1 MRIVVLVSGSGSNLQ
16 ALLDSAG
23 SSELDVQI
31 TAVGSDVPGCGGLQ
45 RAEAAGVPTFSVPL
59 ERGAS
64 AERRARWNREL
75 CAEVRRH
82 NPQVLVT
89 SGFMKILSEEFLTRL
104 GVPVINTHPAL
115 LPSFPGAHGVRDALA
130 HGVKITGCTVH
141 QVDAG
146 VDTGPILAQAAVE
159 VRDDDDAASLH
170 ERIKVQERRLLVA
183 TLDALA
189 GGRIH
194 LREELSQ
201 ECGEAL
207 P

>member
-16 ALLDSAG
+16 ALFDSAG
-23 SSELDVQI
+23 SSQLDVEI
-31 TAVGSDVPGCGGLQ
+31 AAVGSDVPGCGGLQ
-45 RAEAAGVPTFSVPL
+45 RAEAAGVPTFAVPL

-64 AERRARWNREL
+64 PEQRAHWNREL
-75 CAEVRRH
+75 CAEVRGH
-82 NPQVLVT
+82 HPQVLVT
-89 SGFMKILSEEFLTRL
+89 SGFMKILSEEFLMCL

-159 VRDDDDAASLH
+159 VRDGDDAASLH
-170 ERIKVQERRLLVA
+170 ERIKIQERRLLVE

-194 LREELSQ
+194 LRGELS
-201 ECGEAL
+201 
-207 P
+207 